1 MDSRIPDVIE
11 ALVGL
16 GKTDPDLK
24 GVSVADGPQVSDTA
38 AADWLIVG
46 FDGDP
51 SGDFEAAQ
59 SVAEFAGLGTRR
71 EEQFQVTVAAI
82 ANRGD
87 TNIVAARKRV
97 YEIGACVIAWL
108 RASPNLG
115 LAELEASIGAT
126 RLVQGQTDQG
136 AQAVLLLT
144 VAGRGFI

>member
-97 YEIGACVIAWL
+97 Y
-108 RASPNLG
+108 
-115 LAELEASIGAT
+115 
-126 RLVQGQTDQG
+126 
-136 AQAVLLLT
+136 
-144 VAGRGFI
+144 